1 MKCPKCKEKM
11 DLRSQGITD
20 YKWYHDYFCDVCKI
34 AKLQVKED
42 IRTWNTETTVEDR
55 HHQNHQK

>member
-42 IRTWNTETTVEDR
+42 IRTWSGGPLDTTNLTRRE
-55 HHQNHQK
+55 